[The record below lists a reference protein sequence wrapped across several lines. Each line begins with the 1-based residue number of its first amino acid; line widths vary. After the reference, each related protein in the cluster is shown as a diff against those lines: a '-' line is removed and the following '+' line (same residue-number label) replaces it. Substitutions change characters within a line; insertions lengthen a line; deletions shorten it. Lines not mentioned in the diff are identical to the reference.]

1 MAGSLIKI
9 EEVVISSATGSV
21 ILNPIDS
28 TYDVYVITVNN
39 LAPTTDG
46 ATPIFRVTKGGT
58 PQTDSE
64 YDYAVKQLRTDT
76 TFGNNAEV
84 NIDSF
89 KVNDV
94 GTSTGEVANMVLYLF
109 NFANASEYS
118 FITQETTQISSS
130 GLFRGRQGGAV
141 HTVASASD
149 GMEFKMA
156 SGNIASGRFVLY
168 GLKK

>member
-1 MAGSLIKI
+1 MAGSLILI
-9 EEVVISSATGSV
+9 EEVVISTATGSL
-21 ILNPIDS
+21 ILNPINT
-28 TYDVYVITVNN
+28 TYDVYMITVNN

-64 YDYAVKQLRTDT
+64 YDYASKQLRTDT
-76 TFGNNAEV
+76 TFSNNAEV

-89 KVNDV
+89 KINDV
-94 GTSTGEVANMVLYLF
+94 GTGTGEVANMVLYLF
-109 NFANASEYS
+109 NFPNAEYS
-118 FITQETTQISSS
+118 FITQETTQIGST

-141 HTVASASD
+141 HTVGSASD
-149 GMEFKMA
+149 GMEFKMD
-156 SGNIASGRFVLY
+156 SGNIASGTFRLY

>member
-9 EEVVISSATGSV
+9 EEIVISSATGSV

-28 TYDVYVITVNN
+28 TYDVYMITVNN
-39 LAPTTDG
+39 FAPTTDG

-58 PQTDSE
+58 AQTGGD
-64 YDYAVKQLRTDT
+64 YDYAVKQLRTDA
-76 TFGNNAEV
+76 TFGNNYEA

-94 GTSTGEVANMVLYLF
+94 GTGTGEVANMVLYLF
-109 NFANASEYS
+109 NFPNASEYS

-130 GLFRGRQGGAV
+130 GLHRGRQGSAV

-156 SGNIASGRFVLY
+156 SGNIASGTFTLY

>member
-28 TYDVYVITVNN
+28 TYDVYMITVNN

-46 ATPIFRVTKGGT
+46 ATPIFRVTKSGT
-58 PQTDSE
+58 AQTDSE

-76 TFGNNAEV
+76 TFGNNAEA

-89 KVNDV
+89 KINDV
-94 GTSTGEVANMVLYLF
+94 GTGTGEVANMVLYLF
-109 NFANASEYS
+109 NFPNDSEYS

-130 GLFRGRQGGAV
+130 GLHRGRQGGAV

-149 GMEFKMA
+149 GMEFKMG
-156 SGNIASGRFVLY
+156 SGNIASGTFTLY